1 MMDWGIAFI
10 VIWVG
15 CAAVVAV
22 DAAFKKT
29 SPVFWRLAG
38 LFGGP
43 VALLV
48 YAWKREE

>member
-1 MMDWGIAFI
+1 MDWGIAFI
-10 VIWVG
+10 VVWVG

-22 DAAFKKT
+22 DSAVKHT
-29 SPVFWRLAG
+29 SGVFWRMAG

-48 YAWKREE
+48 YAWKREK

>member
-1 MMDWGIAFI
+1 MDWGITFI

-22 DAAFKKT
+22 DAANKKT
-29 SPVFWRLAG
+29 SPWFWRMAG

-43 VALLV
+43 VALLA
-48 YAWKREE
+48 YAWQREK